1 MSEAKI
7 IENKTVASVV
17 RKSME
22 NRAQLPN
29 KGDIYIGTGGK
40 IEEDSNI
47 PDTKGQN
54 IIDAINENATGKNIS
69 AGSFTAASFKGN
81 ADSATRAANADSS
94 TNATY
99 AQYASADTAKGTIEE
114 RLRSAEFT
122 TSDFYSSY
130 RNNFYPTNPHSNS
143 INISL
148 SYIPNADVNTL
159 FFVMIAIYDRSN
171 DKWLNCC
178 MTIGEGKPAT
188 GYFMTGIST
197 VQTIS
202 CAYSDSDG
210 VYTLVGPPNPS
221 SPGGFRYDLI
231 RAAVLKIA

>member
-7 IENKTVASVV
+7 IKNKTVASVV

-81 ADSATRAANADSS
+81 ADSATRATNADSA

-114 RLRSAEFT
+114 RLRSAELT

-130 RNNFYPTNPHSNS
+130 RNSFARSLPDSNS
-143 INISL
+143 IKIPL
-148 SYIPNADVNTL
+148 SYILNANVNTL

-171 DKWLNCC
+171 DKPLSCC
-178 MTIGEGKPAT
+178 MTIGNGESAV

-202 CAYSDSDG
+202 CTYSDSDG

-221 SPGGFRYDLI
+221 SSGGFRYDLI
-231 RAAVLKIA
+231 RAAVLKIY